1 MQVFYLVLSAIII
14 YCVSGFEG
22 IASFKDANAELI
34 EFYYKFPASE
44 MLNGVIIV
52 FHGCSHS
59 IYDYGKKSSS
69 CLQCKGLPVELNLM
83 NNGAKNGY
91 LMVALGASNQVH
103 HCWTKKDY
111 EPSLQAIEYIYNE
124 LLHDPIKKTK
134 LYLLGISSG
143 GYFISIIAKQILRNK
158 YNLSAVCL
166 QISSLMTNS
175 VQRIPSPLFIYMEK
189 DINLAENIIAAQEG
203 LSLHNIDTAKYAVK
217 SKQINEAFL
226 QYYYIPHAD
235 LIVQSLLAA
244 DYIDKT
250 TGLLLEDPRSSR
262 WREVVTNAVPTIK
275 TYDSLVADD
284 SALSEIFNLA
294 YAYHEITDEY
304 ADGMFQWF
312 ASH

>member
-1 MQVFYLVLSAIII
+1 
-14 YCVSGFEG
+14 
-22 IASFKDANAELI
+22 
-34 EFYYKFPASE
+34 
-44 MLNGVIIV
+44 
-52 FHGCSHS
+52 
-59 IYDYGKKSSS
+59 
-69 CLQCKGLPVELNLM
+69 M

-143 GYFISIIAKQILRNK
+143 GYFISIIAKQILRNN

-166 QISSLMTNS
+166 QISSLMMNS

-189 DINLAENIIAAQEG
+189 DINLAENIIGTQED

-226 QYYYIPHAD
+226 QYYNIPQAD

-244 DYIDKT
+244 NYIDKT

-304 ADGMFQWF
+304 ADGMFKWF